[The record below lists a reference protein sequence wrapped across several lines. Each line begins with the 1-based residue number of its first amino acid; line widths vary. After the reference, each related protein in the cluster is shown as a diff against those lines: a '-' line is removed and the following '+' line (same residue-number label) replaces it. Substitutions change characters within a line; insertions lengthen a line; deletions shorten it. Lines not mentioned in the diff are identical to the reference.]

1 MLLCFEQCTTVL
13 MLLHI
18 GLACALSVLFFLC
31 STNINYLT
39 EPIDIFTEW
48 IDEAE
53 ATNAANGHDDDLD
66 DLDA

>member
-1 MLLCFEQCTTVL
+1 MYLRADVVAYWLGLCT
-13 MLLHI
+13 LHP
-18 GLACALSVLFFLC
+18 VFLC